1 MTYSIII
8 PQVRQEIEKIVAWKA
23 KSYPPPTP
31 LHRLLRFIKRIAIAL
46 MGRWL

>member
-23 KSYPPPTP
+23 KSYPPPARPRTP
-31 LHRLLRFIKRIAIAL
+31 DFKGILT
-46 MGRWL
+46 

>member
-23 KSYPPPTP
+23 KSYPPQLPY
-31 LHRLLRFIKRIAIAL
+31 IVYCAS
-46 MGRWL
+46 